1 MSSLSTPSTTK
12 AASECVRLCART
24 CLWVML
30 GWGCVCA
37 RTEVHTPI
45 LPARTHMHTPQH
57 ARTHELTHAPTL
69 RYRQWIRAG
78 PREALYF
85 DPKTVVAGIVTC
97 GGLCPG
103 LNNVIQEHCLCLC
116 MSCVCARAR
125 PRTFFLPVY
134 VGVRRA
140 LSRLFC
146 SAVDRGGGCWYS
158 WHIFCV
164 SSRADAGCAMC
175 PPTVCRTQSWD
186 VCMQAVT
193 MTLLQSYGAKKVRQ
207 RGGRA

>member
-24 CLWVML
+24 CVMMI

-45 LPARTHMHTPQH
+45 LPARTHTHTPQH

-103 LNNVIQEHCLCLC
+103 LNNVIQERGLCLC
-116 MSCVCARAR
+116 VRVCAR
-125 PRTFFLPVY
+125 FFLFFFLC
-134 VGVRRA
+134 
-140 LSRLFC
+140 LSM
-146 SAVDRGGGCWYS
+146 
-158 WHIFCV
+158 
-164 SSRADAGCAMC
+164 CA
-175 PPTVCRTQSWD
+175 
-186 VCMQAVT
+186 
-193 MTLLQSYGAKKVRQ
+193 
-207 RGGRA
+207 RGGRCPGFFLLCSRPGWWQLVLLACVLLLACVRRVLTR